1 MTATRFCCCSDTC
14 TNPTGTRTITSTF
27 RATAV
32 CTGCSIPG
40 INSSFD
46 YQQDITLN
54 CSGTNVLNTST
65 ARIMVANTSL
75 ISGQSSYDRK
85 IDMTLSVSGNLDCSQ
100 GSSHTCG
107 DCGSGELPGAVYT
120 YGPELSTPYKV
131 GATQVGSVTVNAYT
145 NTATGTATAPDA
157 LGFFLLNR
165 TSGSAPLPSASPY
178 YTYDGSAIVQPGA
191 NPGTYWEPLRVWRS
205 SKTGGQPT
213 DVCLPE
219 WTVWGASYTPTL
231 AGWQIGVTPLCP
243 SDKTALESSGW
254 VFSTYTRTA
263 TMV

>member
-1 MTATRFCCCSDTC
+1 MPIRSCCCSDTC

-54 CSGTNVLNTST
+54 CSGTNVLSTST
-65 ARIMVANTSL
+65 ARIMLASTNL
-75 ISGQSSYDRK
+75 ITGISSHDRK
-85 IDMTLSVSGNLDCSQ
+85 IDMTLSVSGNLDCTQ
-100 GSSHTCG
+100 GGSHTCG

-120 YGPELSTPYKV
+120 YGPELSTPYKI
-131 GATQVGSVTVNAYT
+131 GATQFGSITVNSYT
-145 NTATGTATAPDA
+145 NTATGPNPAPTA
-157 LGFFLLNR
+157 LGFFLQNR
-165 TSGSAPLPSASPY
+165 SYGSSPSPFTQPFY
-178 YTYDGSAIVQPGA
+178 LYDGSTVTQPSSNTG
-191 NPGTYWEPLRVWRS
+191 GYWEPLRVWRS

-219 WTVWGASYTPTL
+219 WTVWAASNTPSSGGL
-231 AGWQIGVTPLCP
+231 SSGIRPLCP
-243 SDKTALESSGW
+243 SDKTALESAGW

>member
-1 MTATRFCCCSDTC
+1 MSLQRICCCNDTC

-32 CTGCSIPG
+32 YNPIPG
-40 INSSFD
+40 ISQSFD
-46 YQQDITLN
+46 YRQDITLN

-65 ARIMVANTSL
+65 ARIMVANTASV
-75 ISGQSSYDRK
+75 SRQFSYDRE
-85 IDMTLSVSGNLDCSQ
+85 IDMTLSLTGNLDCSL

-107 DCGSGELPGAVYT
+107 DCGSGEVPGPVYT
-120 YGPELSTPYKV
+120 YGPELTTPYKV
-131 GATQVGSVTVNAYT
+131 GSTQVGSVTVNAYT

-165 TSGSAPLPSASPY
+165 SFGSAPLPSASPY

-219 WTVWGASYTPTL
+219 WTVWRAWYTPTII
-231 AGWQIGVTPLCP
+231 GWQIGVTPLCP